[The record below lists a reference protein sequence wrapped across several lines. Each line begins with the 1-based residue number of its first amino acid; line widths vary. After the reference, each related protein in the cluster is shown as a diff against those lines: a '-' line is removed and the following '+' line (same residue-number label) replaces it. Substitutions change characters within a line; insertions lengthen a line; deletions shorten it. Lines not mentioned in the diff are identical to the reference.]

1 MGTIRF
7 LLALC
12 VVATHSPGQAI
23 AGVTLLSGITAVQ
36 AFYVI
41 SGFLITMVLNERKQY
56 QSVGNFYLSR
66 YLRLWPS
73 YFVIAVAS
81 FLIYG
86 KWLVP
91 GLANMQWSTV
101 MFIWFSNCTIFFQD
115 LFFFLKFRD
124 GFLVPATYWMAGQPP
139 FVPYF
144 LIVPQCWTLGVEL
157 TFYLIAPFV
166 CRSPWRVAGLFL
178 FGLGARLIIG
188 ALVVPGYD
196 SWLYRSSP
204 AEMTLFASGGLA
216 YFGGKLIYSRL
227 PVQFLALF
235 SKIVLGLVMTNI
247 LANGA
252 SMNLWDFFFS
262 RYSAY
267 LYLADPAILIATALA
282 CPFLFQGF
290 RKSRIDALLGEMSYP
305 MYISHFLVAT
315 VLSNHHLLGI
325 GNLLYVLVTL
335 IVSVSLYLL
344 IALPVDRLRSRFGA
358 RTPPA
363 MKIPV
368 SPMVNELEES
378 PKGLAGGR
386 GAAIWEAKA

>member
-1 MGTIRF
+1 MGTVRF

-86 KWLVP
+86 KGLVA
-91 GLANMQWSTV
+91 GLANMQWSTI

-124 GFLVPATYWMAGQPP
+124 GFLVPATYWSAGQPP
-139 FVPYF
+139 FVHDF

-178 FGLGARLIIG
+178 FGLGARLAIG
-188 ALVVPGYD
+188 ALVVPKYD
-196 SWLYRSSP
+196 SWQYRFSP
-204 AEMTLFASGGLA
+204 AEMTLFALGGLA
-216 YFGGKLIYSRL
+216 YFGGKWVYSRL
-227 PVQFLALF
+227 PVQFLAIV
-235 SKIVLGLVMTNI
+235 SKVALALAITNI
-247 LANGA
+247 LAVGA
-252 SMNLWDFFFS
+252 SMNLWNFFFGSYS
-262 RYSAY
+262 RY
-267 LYLADPAILIATALA
+267 LYLLNPAPLVAAALV
-282 CPFLFQGF
+282 CPFLFHGF
-290 RKSRIDALLGEMSYP
+290 RKSRIDGLLGEMSYP
-305 MYISHFLVAT
+305 MYLSHYFVAT
-315 VLSNHHLLGI
+315 MLGAHHLFGI
-325 GNLLYVLVTL
+325 GNLFYVFVTL
-335 IVSVSLYLL
+335 IISVALYLL

-386 GAAIWEAKA
+386 RAAIRGAKA